1 VERLIAWYR
10 IGSSFGAVAA
20 LLVANAIPLIG
31 VLFFGWNVWT
41 ILIVYWLEN
50 GIVGF
55 FNILKMAKAEGEP
68 DGAAATMT
76 LNGRPIGGASAA
88 TKASLIPFFILH
100 YGMFWAVH
108 GIFVLTLPLF
118 AGIGSGISPIGD
130 PGVITPIPSG
140 FDVDPGLFQPGV
152 ILEDDESMMRGV
164 SLPTIL
170 VAVIALT
177 ISHGASYYLNFLKG
191 GEYRR
196 VSPQAQ
202 MFAPYGR
209 LVVLHLTI
217 IFGGIAISFL
227 GAPQVAIVILVGL
240 KTALDLGFH
249 LAEHRKT
256 PALPPGTVAGT
267 GGAAG

>member
-10 IGSSFGAVAA
+10 LRSSVGAVAA
-20 LLVANAIPLIG
+20 LLVANAIPLVG

-50 GIVGF
+50 GIVGGY
-55 FNILKMAKAEGEP
+55 NILKILKAEGEP
-68 DGAAATMT
+68 GTVASTMT
-76 LNGRPIGGASAA
+76 MNGRPIGTGAAA
-88 TKASLIPFFILH
+88 KASLIPFFVLH
-100 YGMFWAVH
+100 YGMFWLVH
-108 GIFVLTLPLF
+108 GIFVLTLPVF
-118 AGIGSGISPIGD
+118 AGIGSEVGGIVTD
-130 PGVITPIPSG
+130 PAVGPLPSG
-140 FDVDPGLFQPGV
+140 LVVDPGLLEPTPGS
-152 ILEDDESMMRGV
+152 DAGSSMTTGV
-164 SLPTIL
+164 SLPTII

-177 ISHGASYYLNFLKG
+177 ISHGASFYLNFLRG

-227 GAPQVAIVILVGL
+227 GAPQAAIAVLVGL
-240 KTALDLGFH
+240 KTMLDLGFH
-249 LAEHRKT
+249 LAEHRRT
-256 PALPPGTVAGT
+256 AALPSGTVAT
-267 GGAAG
+267 S

>member
-1 VERLIAWYR
+1 VERLLAWYR
-10 IGSSFGAVAA
+10 IGSSFGAVIA
-20 LLVANAIPLIG
+20 LLLANAVPLIG

-50 GIVGF
+50 GIVGG
-55 FNILKMAKAEGEP
+55 FNILKILKAEGEP
-68 DGAAATMT
+68 DALAATMT
-76 LNGRPIGGASAA
+76 MNGRPIGTNTAA
-88 TKASLIPFFILH
+88 TKASLIPFFVLH

-108 GIFVLTLPLF
+108 GIFVLTLPVF
-118 AGIGSGISPIGD
+118 ASIGSD
-130 PGVITPIPSG
+130 PSSIPGSGVVDPLPSG
-140 FDVDPGLFQPGV
+140 FIVDPGLLGPGTV
-152 ILEDDESMMRGV
+152 IEDDRSMASGV
-164 SLPTIL
+164 SLPTIVL
-170 VAVIALT
+170 AVIALT

-227 GAPQVAIVILVGL
+227 GAPQVAIVILVAL

-249 LAEHRKT
+249 LAEHRKVG
-256 PALPPGTVAGT
+256 PLPPGTVAT
-267 GGAAG
+267 T